1 MKKALLLL
9 PLLLAGLFW
18 LVLASPAAAAPLPQ
32 GVVYQTPTPMPD
44 GRILYKVKDN
54 DTCLSIS
61 LLTGV
66 SIDTLRKNNNLGGD
80 CVIQLGQ
87 ELLLGRVESTATPT
101 AGPSP
106 TPTLMLPTSTPFN
119 GNGQVCV
126 FLYNDVNGDAIRQ
139 ETETAIADGAISLTD
154 RTGKVSMTQK
164 TTSGDLPVCFE
175 QVPEGD
181 YNISVAVPD
190 GYNPTTSM
198 NYGLKVQAGDQST
211 LDFGAQMNSQAVT
224 PAPSE
229 GGRSPILGI
238 LGGVLLLAG
247 IGLGVYVRLG
257 HKIG

>member
-1 MKKALLLL
+1 MKKAFPLL

-18 LVLASPAAAAPLPQ
+18 LVLASPALAAPVSQ

-44 GRILYKVKDN
+44 GRILYKVQSN

-66 SIDTLRKNNNLGGD
+66 PLDTLRKNNNLNGD
-80 CVIQLGQ
+80 CVIQVGQ

-101 AGPSP
+101 PGPSP
-106 TPTLMLPTSTPFN
+106 TPTPLLPTPTPFN

-126 FLYNDVNGDAIRQ
+126 FLYNDVNGDAIQQ
-139 ETETAIADGAISLTD
+139 ETETAISGGAVSLTD
-154 RTGKVSMTQK
+154 RTGKVSMTQE
-164 TTSGDLPVCFE
+164 TSAGDQPVCFDE
-175 QVPEGD
+175 VPEGD

-198 NYGLKVQAGDQST
+198 NYALKVEAGDQST
-211 LDFGAQMNSQAVT
+211 LDFGAQLNSQAAPVT
-224 PAPSE
+224 PSE
-229 GGRSPILGI
+229 GGRSPVLGI
-238 LGGVLLLAG
+238 LGAVLLLSG

-257 HKIG
+257 RKTG